1 MSTQLSSSG
10 PRKQPANVYTVMLL
24 LSMVFM
30 LVAVIAMFMEL
41 SNYAPDYH
49 NTAASTPNV
58 AS

>member
-1 MSTQLSSSG
+1 
-10 PRKQPANVYTVMLL
+10 MLV

-49 NTAASTPNV
+49 NTAAATPN
-58 AS
+58 ASN